1 MDTRNLSPA
10 EIGALV
16 RKTRKN
22 QCLRQDE
29 LAGTAGVGLR
39 FVVDLERGKTTV
51 QLGKTIQVLA
61 ALGCRFKI
69 EPPGSPTL

>member
-22 QCLRQDE
+22 QRLRQDE